1 MAALFTPPEKRPI
14 CDLLMLKFA
23 PMRVWIWFPILP
35 LLFVVGIAAPT
46 PAEVEITAE
55 PSHHL
60 ALENQYVRVF
70 KVEAPP
76 KASTLMHRHR
86 HDYVFI
92 TLGAS
97 HISNEIE
104 GKAPVEVE
112 LDDGET
118 RFVTGDFAH
127 IAHNLSDKPFRNVT
141 IEFMRDAQRRSS
153 GARWA
158 GQKEEDDFSGGQ
170 RKTLF
175 IKDGVRVSM
184 VKLKPGGSLPK
195 ENTGGPAL
203 LVAISN
209 MELSNGKGQREKLA
223 LEGLLWSDDAML
235 RTNSGKQVA
244 RFVLLEF

>member
-1 MAALFTPPEKRPI
+1 MRRIRQYLLVFFLF
-14 CDLLMLKFA
+14 LA
-23 PMRVWIWFPILP
+23 P
-35 LLFVVGIAAPT
+35 LLAAQ
-46 PAEVEITAE
+46 PASEVEITAE

-76 KASTLMHRHR
+76 KGSTLMHRHR

-92 TLGAS
+92 TFGNS

-104 GKAPVEVE
+104 GKPPAEVE

-118 RFVTGDFAH
+118 RFVTGNFAH

-141 IEFMRDAQRRSS
+141 IEFMQDAQRHSAGS
-153 GARWA
+153 RWTDH
-158 GQKEEDDFSGGQ
+158 KEEDDFTGGQ

-184 VKLKPGGSLPK
+184 VELKPGGGLPK
-195 ENTGGPAL
+195 ENTSGPSL
-203 LVAISN
+203 LVAISS
-209 MELSNGKGQREKLA
+209 MELSNSKGHREKFA
-223 LEGLLWSDDAML
+223 LGSLLWSDEPL
-235 RTNSGKQVA
+235 LETNVGKQAA